1 MHILEYRRSP
11 IVEDINA
18 DINITGSL
26 LAEMKA
32 SVKYV
37 FFLFI

>member
-1 MHILEYRRSP
+1 MHILEYRRS

-37 FFLFI
+37 FFSFI